1 MIFWILKLS
10 CLLINYV
17 GLVVG
22 ILEIARGIEGVD
34 KRDGDKIFV
43 GVDGIVAEM
52 KLRYVESMFFNRDF
66 RGVVYFAGGFG
77 RFKDWRWSLRKNICS
92 DDASVS
98 RLNVE
103 FLPRTPDELRRQLK
117 ARRDFSPP
125 RDNLIPKIVEDYTI
139 LIV

>member
-1 MIFWILKLS
+1 MLWLVLLL

-43 GVDGIVAEM
+43 GVDGDVAEM

-66 RGVVYFAGGFG
+66 SGVVYFAGAMSIGWV
-77 RFKDWRWSLRKNICS
+77 RE
-92 DDASVS
+92 V
-98 RLNVE
+98 
-103 FLPRTPDELRRQLK
+103 
-117 ARRDFSPP
+117 
-125 RDNLIPKIVEDYTI
+125 
-139 LIV
+139 